1 MSKTQSPSNYYYGLN
16 SNDPSSIDRDL
27 NRIKTIPEYRQRA
40 AIANGN
46 FPKSKEPLHFWIER
60 MKKETEDHVII
71 NEHIC

>member
-1 MSKTQSPSNYYYGLN
+1 MTKTESPSNYLYGLN
-16 SNDPSSIDRDL
+16 SNDPSSINREL
-27 NRIKTIPEYRQRA
+27 ERIKNVPAHRQKA

-71 NEHIC
+71 NEYIA